1 MPKRRRRIVGIIP
14 RLGRG
19 LLRCGQWIARHP
31 QPVLLYGF
39 LATALWMVA
48 AYAQRSE
55 AFRVTQVHLP
65 PQPPLQL
72 RTPLIGANV
81 WDIDIHA
88 LAGDLKQQAPWLKDI
103 RVIRQLPNA
112 IRIDTIPRSPVAQV
126 RIDRWYR
133 VDREG
138 FILPQGSADP
148 DERLIR
154 LAGFDRAGV
163 ALRAGKEN
171 ADERLRLALRVLEK
185 VRRMP
190 SLTSRRLTE
199 INVADPKEIR
209 FLLAG
214 ETEVRC
220 GSETELDA
228 HLQRLRAALRAIA
241 REPLEARYI
250 DVRFKE
256 PVVGPR
262 T

>member
-1 MPKRRRRIVGIIP
+1 MAKRRRRIVGLIP
-14 RLGRG
+14 RLGQG
-19 LLRCGQWIARHP
+19 LLRCGRWIARHP
-31 QPVLLYGF
+31 QPALLSGF
-39 LATALWMVA
+39 LFAVLWMIG
-48 AYAQRSE
+48 AYAQRSD
-55 AFRVTQVHLP
+55 AFRITQVHLP
-65 PQPPLQL
+65 PRSSLHL
-72 RTPLIGANV
+72 RAPLIGTNV
-81 WDIDIHA
+81 WEVDIRA

-112 IRIDTIPRSPVAQV
+112 IRIDAIPRSPVAQV
-126 RIDRWYR
+126 RIDRWYP

-138 FILPQGSADP
+138 FILPQGSPEPA
-148 DERLIR
+148 ERLIR

-163 ALRAGKEN
+163 TLRAGKEN
-171 ADERLRLALRVLEK
+171 AEERLRLALRVLDK

-190 SLTSRRLTE
+190 SLMSRRLTE
-199 INVADPKEIR
+199 INVADPQQIR

-220 GSETELDA
+220 GSEAELDA